1 MNAYIF
7 LWRKKKKKRFTD
19 SFFFFLVLT
28 FNKKGREDGLSEEET
43 EDGSV
48 EGM

>member
-1 MNAYIF
+1 MPTFFYGE
-7 LWRKKKKKRFTD
+7 KKKEEIYRLV
-19 SFFFFLVLT
+19 FFFLVLT